1 MLIPK
6 VNTPGGKARRGYKL
20 INRETKRK
28 NKRATPQNNHPV
40 ITPEAF
46 KSAWQRIDENLIACA
61 REQVE
66 GLGFREDTIHFLRV
80 AGLPDDAP
88 PFLSFGYLAEG
99 RLRGVDEIFKVRES
113 LSRYKAIGFD
123 GNGSP
128 ICIDAGQG
136 DRIFCLDHDQDFEA
150 VFVNASVPQLA
161 ETLLAYRD
169 FVEEVLAG
177 NGRQA
182 DLDETFTDAQFSR
195 LEERIASTDAEAGQA
210 GSFWNRE
217 LQTLLDNRAYYQ
229 QAKAKEDRSL

>member
-1 MLIPK
+1 
-6 VNTPGGKARRGYKL
+6 
-20 INRETKRK
+20 
-28 NKRATPQNNHPV
+28 V
-40 ITPEAF
+40 ITPETF
-46 KSAWQRIDENLIACA
+46 KSGWQRVDENLIACA

-66 GLGFREDTIHFLRV
+66 GLGFREDTMHFLRV
-80 AGLPDDAP
+80 AGLPDDAA

-99 RLRGVDEIFKVRES
+99 RLRGVDDIFKVRES

-128 ICIDAGQG
+128 ICIDVGQG

-150 VFVNASVPQLA
+150 VFVNASVHQLA

-182 DLDETFTDAQFSR
+182 GVDETFTDAQLGR
-195 LEERIASTDAEAGQA
+195 LKAQIASIDAEAGQP
-210 GSFWNRE
+210 GGFWNHE
-217 LQTLLDNRAYYQ
+217 MQILLDNRAYYQ
-229 QAKAKEDRSL
+229 QAKGNEDR